1 MQVSVETTSGLERR
15 MTVGVPADKVD
26 QAVEN
31 KLREAQKNIR
41 LDGFRPGKVPL
52 REVKRRFG
60 AAVRNE
66 VLADV
71 MRESFLEAVEKE
83 NLQPA
88 GLPGFEATRNEGG
101 QDLEFVA
108 TFEVFPEV
116 ELADLSTI
124 EVEKPVAEITDADV
138 DEMIETLRSQ
148 RSDFA
153 EVDRAAEQGD
163 RVNIDY
169 KGLKDGEAFEGGSA
183 EGQNLELGSGSMIPG
198 FEDGIVGMKAG
209 EEKDIDVTFPEEYHS
224 EELKGQAVVFQIK
237 VNKVEAKAL
246 PEVDAEF
253 MKAFGVEDGDLET
266 FKTEVRNNM
275 ERELKNA
282 VSGKVKEQTMD
293 GLAKLHEFDLPAALI
308 KQEIDRMRQQMVQQF
323 GGGQQFDASML
334 PEELFRDQAERSVRL
349 GLVVRAIL
357 EKNDLKP
364 DADRVKARVE
374 DIAAQYEQPQE
385 LINWIYNNPQ
395 QLQQIEG
402 AVLEDQVVDLVL
414 EGAKVEEKT
423 MSYQEAVKPR
433 QPEQADETA

>member
-138 DEMIETLRSQ
+138 DEMVETLRSQ

-198 FEDGIVGMKAG
+198 FE
-209 EEKDIDVTFPEEYHS
+209 
-224 EELKGQAVVFQIK
+224 
-237 VNKVEAKAL
+237 EASSA
-246 PEVDAEF
+246 
-253 MKAFGVEDGDLET
+253 
-266 FKTEVRNNM
+266 
-275 ERELKNA
+275 
-282 VSGKVKEQTMD
+282 
-293 GLAKLHEFDLPAALI
+293 
-308 KQEIDRMRQQMVQQF
+308 
-323 GGGQQFDASML
+323 
-334 PEELFRDQAERSVRL
+334 
-349 GLVVRAIL
+349 
-357 EKNDLKP
+357 
-364 DADRVKARVE
+364 
-374 DIAAQYEQPQE
+374 
-385 LINWIYNNPQ
+385 
-395 QLQQIEG
+395 
-402 AVLEDQVVDLVL
+402 
-414 EGAKVEEKT
+414 
-423 MSYQEAVKPR
+423 
-433 QPEQADETA
+433 

>member
-253 MKAFGVEDGDLET
+253 MKAFGVEDGDLDT

-308 KQEIDRMRQQMVQQF
+308 KQEVDRMRQQMVQQF

>member
-1 MQVSVETTSGLERR
+1 
-15 MTVGVPADKVD
+15 
-26 QAVEN
+26 
-31 KLREAQKNIR
+31 
-41 LDGFRPGKVPL
+41 
-52 REVKRRFG
+52 
-60 AAVRNE
+60 
-66 VLADV
+66 
-71 MRESFLEAVEKE
+71 
-83 NLQPA
+83 
-88 GLPGFEATRNEGG
+88 
-101 QDLEFVA
+101 
-108 TFEVFPEV
+108 
-116 ELADLSTI
+116 
-124 EVEKPVAEITDADV
+124 
-138 DEMIETLRSQ
+138 
-148 RSDFA
+148 
-153 EVDRAAEQGD
+153 
-163 RVNIDY
+163 
-169 KGLKDGEAFEGGSA
+169 
-183 EGQNLELGSGSMIPG
+183 
-198 FEDGIVGMKAG
+198 MKAG